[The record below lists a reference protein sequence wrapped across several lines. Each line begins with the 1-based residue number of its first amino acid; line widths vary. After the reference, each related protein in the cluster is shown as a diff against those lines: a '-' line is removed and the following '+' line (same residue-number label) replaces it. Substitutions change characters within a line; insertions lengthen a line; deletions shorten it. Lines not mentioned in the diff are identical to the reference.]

1 MQVVELMHTRLRNAL
16 GEIHVTR
23 LRSLFAAVGGLLLG
37 QQLWLS
43 SVGRRLATK
52 VAEKHRIKRLD
63 RLLGNVQL
71 GLERLRFYRWL
82 SSLML
87 SPGSQPCV
95 LVDWSDIDTTKSLF
109 LLRAAVSVGGRALTV
124 YATVY
129 GRYANRQDMEKFL
142 ETLAQVLPE
151 NCRPVIVTDAGFKS
165 PWFRSVAARGWSYVG
180 REREPWLL
188 VSNLPPRRHTAKRVV
203 ALYRQR
209 MTTEQAF
216 RDLKAYRHGFAL
228 RGNL

>member
-1 MQVVELMHTRLRNAL
+1 MQVVELMHTRVRKAL

-43 SVGRRLATK
+43 SVGRNLATK
-52 VAEKHRIKRLD
+52 TAEKYQIKRVD
-63 RLLGNVQL
+63 RLLGNGQL
-71 GLERLRFYRWL
+71 QVERPAFYRWL

-124 YATVY
+124 YEAVY
-129 GRYANRQDMEKFL
+129 DRYANRQDMEKS
-142 ETLAQVLPE
+142 LALRIRTGYGPE
-151 NCRPVIVTDAGFKS
+151 NVSRLRRFALGAIQFISDGKS
-165 PWFRSVAARGWSYVG
+165 SVAEKMRQLH
-180 REREPWLL
+180 RNTRL
-188 VSNLPPRRHTAKRVV
+188 VFDYL
-203 ALYRQR
+203 R
-209 MTTEQAF
+209 MTKNSIRPQT
-216 RDLKAYRHGFAL
+216 L
-228 RGNL
+228 

>member
-1 MQVVELMHTRLRNAL
+1 MQVVEMLHTRVRHAL

-23 LRSLFAAVGGLLLG
+23 RRSLFAAVGGLLLG
-37 QQLWLS
+37 QPLWLS
-43 SVGRRLATK
+43 SVGRHLMTQ
-52 VAEKHRIKRLD
+52 VAGKHRIKRLD

-71 GLERLRFYRWL
+71 GLERPGFYRWL

-124 YATVY
+124 YEAVY

-142 ETLAQVLPE
+142 ETLAQVLPQ

-165 PWFRSVAARGWSYVG
+165 PWFRRVAARGWSYVG
-180 REREPWLL
+180 RVRRRF
-188 VSNLPPRRHTAKRVV
+188 LPAQSLSQTPARSTSDDGTWETA
-203 ALYRQR
+203 
-209 MTTEQAF
+209 T
-216 RDLKAYRHGFAL
+216 
-228 RGNL
+228 